1 MSKKL
6 SNVRISDYEQLMR
19 KMCEGIFC
27 VLNFAADR
35 LQLLSGSTLC
45 GNALSSAQFSNHLK
59 QFRVNSKEYFV
70 TAKGTVN
77 LVKHGSCHL
86 GVIRNIQ
93 AFFYNSLINFRH
105 LADTFKSF
113 DN

>member
-35 LQLLSGSTLC
+35 LQLLKRIDTVRQCALFGKIFQPSETTQSEIERIFCISKGYCQHGETQLLPLGGHLEYSGLHFHFT
-45 GNALSSAQFSNHLK
+45 
-59 QFRVNSKEYFV
+59 
-70 TAKGTVN
+70 
-77 LVKHGSCHL
+77 
-86 GVIRNIQ
+86 
-93 AFFYNSLINFRH
+93 
-105 LADTFKSF
+105 D
-113 DN
+113 